1 MKMLMDEVS
10 SACNKHFIKFLPQ
23 RSQRRRRS
31 RHCSVRQR
39 RRSSSTKGKGKN
51 AVLLPPLRALLLR
64 SGKRTW
70 RLFWHRQTCGTFTAN
85 QLSPSPLSLSLL
97 NCFNNLISKWLPAAF
112 DLLQNASEKYNQMQV
127 KKLTVP
133 ANSEA
138 TTKRAALGD
147 LQNRGLNRVLAT
159 KDVANKE

>member
-1 MKMLMDEVS
+1 MPFCCLCCELCCCAAV
-10 SACNKHFIKFLPQ
+10 
-23 RSQRRRRS
+23 
-31 RHCSVRQR
+31 
-39 RRSSSTKGKGKN
+39 N
-51 AVLLPPLRALLLR
+51 ALGAFFGIDKLAGLLPLISCLPL
-64 SGKRTW
+64 
-70 RLFWHRQTCGTFTAN
+70 
-85 QLSPSPLSLSLL
+85 LSLL
-97 NCFNNLISKWLPAAF
+97 SCFNNLISKWLPAAF